1 MTHLEDKRGMR
12 ILKAKVYGKVQGV
25 WFRKYTL
32 DCANRFGI
40 VGTVKNLPD
49 GTVLVHAMGKNLE
62 EFKKYLKIGP
72 PGSDVN
78 KIDFSW
84 DNSKMEFSEFKIEY

>member
-1 MTHLEDKRGMR
+1 MR
-12 ILKAKVYGKVQGV
+12 ILKAKVHGKVQGV

-40 VGTVKNLPD
+40 VGIVKNLDD
-49 GTVLVHAMGKNLE
+49 GTVLVCAKGNNLE

-72 PGSDVN
+72 PDSDVYN
-78 KIDFSW
+78 IDYSW
-84 DNSKMEFSEFKIEY
+84 DTSKIEFSDFKIGYR

>member
-1 MTHLEDKRGMR
+1 MR
-12 ILKAKVYGKVQGV
+12 ILKAIVYGKVQGV

-40 VGTVKNLPD
+40 VGTVKNLRD
-49 GTVLVHAMGKNLE
+49 GTVLIHAMGKNLE
-62 EFKKYLKIGP
+62 KFKKYLNIGP
-72 PGSDVN
+72 PNSDVN

-84 DNSKMEFSEFKIEY
+84 DTSKMKFSEFKIEY

>member
-1 MTHLEDKRGMR
+1 MI

-40 VGTVKNLPD
+40 VGIVKNLDD
-49 GTVLVHAMGKNLE
+49 GTVLVYAKGKNLE
-62 EFKKYLKIGP
+62 KFKKYLKIGP
-72 PGSDVN
+72 PDSDVN
-78 KIDFSW
+78 NIDYSW
-84 DNSKMEFSEFKIEY
+84 DTSKIEFSDFKIE

>member
-1 MTHLEDKRGMR
+1 MR

-32 DCANRFGI
+32 DGANRFGI
-40 VGTVKNLPD
+40 VGTVKNLHD
-49 GTVLVHAMGKNLE
+49 GTVLVYAMGKNLE
-62 EFKKYLKIGP
+62 GFIKYLNNGP
-72 PGSDVN
+72 PNSDVN

-84 DNSKMEFSEFKIEY
+84 DTSKMEFSEFKIEY

>member
-1 MTHLEDKRGMR
+1 M
-12 ILKAKVYGKVQGV
+12 LKAKVHGIVQGV

-32 DCANRFGI
+32 DCVNRVGI
-40 VGTVKNLPD
+40 VGTVKNLCD

-72 PGSDVN
+72 PDSDVN

-84 DNSKMEFSEFKIEY
+84 DTSKIEFSDFKIEYR

>member
-1 MTHLEDKRGMR
+1 MR
-12 ILKAKVYGKVQGV
+12 ILKARVYGKVQGV

-32 DCANRFGI
+32 DYANRFGI

-72 PGSDVN
+72 PDSDVN
-78 KIDFSW
+78 NIDYSW
-84 DNSKMEFSEFKIEY
+84 DTSKIEFSDFKIE

>member
-1 MTHLEDKRGMR
+1 M
-12 ILKAKVYGKVQGV
+12 LKAKVHGIVQGV

-32 DCANRFGI
+32 DCVNRVGI
-40 VGTVKNLPD
+40 VGTVKNLSD

-62 EFKKYLKIGP
+62 EFKKYLKIGSP
-72 PGSDVN
+72 DSDVN

-84 DNSKMEFSEFKIEY
+84 DTSKIEFSEFKIEY